1 MSTPGGTPKPASPS
15 PASGAAS
22 AATGARSAVTTSA
35 PTVASPTV
43 ASPTVGAGGRAAS
56 GGVAGNGAAA
66 TGGATTGRGPGA
78 AVGTATTAA
87 RPAPSGAGAPAARV
101 AGAPTGSQRQAPRP
115 TGRRVRLAVARIDP
129 WSAMKMSFLLS
140 FAAGVGLVVATM
152 VLWMILSGMNV
163 FNDIDGLV
171 RSLQP
176 NSADPFSI
184 MDWIGFPR
192 VTSLSMVI
200 AVIDV
205 ILLTALGTLGAYLYN
220 ICSSLVGGVQ
230 LTLTDD

>member
-1 MSTPGGTPKPASPS
+1 MSLTPLLRGPGPTRPSARRPALPLARR
-15 PASGAAS
+15 PTAGS
-22 AATGARSAVTTSA
+22 ARGQ
-35 PTVASPTV
+35 
-43 ASPTVGAGGRAAS
+43 GAGAGV
-56 GGVAGNGAAA
+56 GGGAAA
-66 TGGATTGRGPGA
+66 GATLPTGRPAPARPGGSAGPAAGPAAKPAARAGATT
-78 AVGTATTAA
+78 TAPRT
-87 RPAPSGAGAPAARV
+87 
-101 AGAPTGSQRQAPRP
+101 APRP

-220 ICSSLVGGVQ
+220 ICASLVGGVQ

>member
-1 MSTPGGTPKPASPS
+1 M
-15 PASGAAS
+15 
-22 AATGARSAVTTSA
+22 
-35 PTVASPTV
+35 
-43 ASPTVGAGGRAAS
+43 
-56 GGVAGNGAAA
+56 
-66 TGGATTGRGPGA
+66 
-78 AVGTATTAA
+78 
-87 RPAPSGAGAPAARV
+87 
-101 AGAPTGSQRQAPRP
+101 
-115 TGRRVRLAVARIDP
+115 ARIDP

-163 FNDIDGLV
+163 FSDIDSLV

-176 NSADPFSI
+176 TSAETFSI

-220 ICSSLVGGVQ
+220 ICASLVGGVQ

>member
-1 MSTPGGTPKPASPS
+1 MSTPGATPKPSSPTPASASTGARPS
-15 PASGAAS
+15 AAPPTMSMPRTPVTAPPPGALGGPGGNGANGAAGSGAA
-22 AATGARSAVTTSA
+22 
-35 PTVASPTV
+35 
-43 ASPTVGAGGRAAS
+43 GAGGAGLSGAGGAGVSGAGPVRAAGPARP
-56 GGVAGNGAAA
+56 GGGPSAA
-66 TGGATTGRGPGA
+66 P
-78 AVGTATTAA
+78 
-87 RPAPSGAGAPAARV
+87 RPAP
-101 AGAPTGSQRQAPRP
+101 RP
-115 TGRRVRLAVARIDP
+115 VGRRVRLAVARVDP

-163 FNDIDGLV
+163 FSDIDGLV
-171 RSLQP
+171 RSIQP
-176 NSADPFSI
+176 NSAEPFSI
-184 MDWIGFPR
+184 LDWVGFPR
-192 VTSLSMVI
+192 VTSLAMVI

>member
-1 MSTPGGTPKPASPS
+1 MPRTPVTTPPPGGVGGPGGNGVSGANGAGGAGVATGAGGAGASGGSGGPGAVAAGTAARVGAPAG
-15 PASGAAS
+15 PASGGP
-22 AATGARSAVTTSA
+22 TGA
-35 PTVASPTV
+35 P
-43 ASPTVGAGGRAAS
+43 AGPGPARAA
-56 GGVAGNGAAA
+56 GPTRPGRPAGA
-66 TGGATTGRGPGA
+66 P
-78 AVGTATTAA
+78 
-87 RPAPSGAGAPAARV
+87 RPAP
-101 AGAPTGSQRQAPRP
+101 RP
-115 TGRRVRLAVARIDP
+115 VGRRVRLAVARVDP

-163 FNDIDGLV
+163 FSDIDSLV
-171 RSLQP
+171 RSIQP

-192 VTSLSMVI
+192 VTSLAMVI

-220 ICSSLVGGVQ
+220 ICASLVGGVQ

>member
-1 MSTPGGTPKPASPS
+1 RT
-15 PASGAAS
+15 
-22 AATGARSAVTTSA
+22 
-35 PTVASPTV
+35 
-43 ASPTVGAGGRAAS
+43 
-56 GGVAGNGAAA
+56 
-66 TGGATTGRGPGA
+66 
-78 AVGTATTAA
+78 
-87 RPAPSGAGAPAARV
+87 
-101 AGAPTGSQRQAPRP
+101 APRP

-220 ICSSLVGGVQ
+220 ICASLVGGVQ

>member
-1 MSTPGGTPKPASPS
+1 MVTKAVTDATAPRTRPNPAVSPSTSPSASPS
-15 PASGAAS
+15 SNGGVG
-22 AATGARSAVTTSA
+22 TGA
-35 PTVASPTV
+35 
-43 ASPTVGAGGRAAS
+43 GAGAGV
-56 GGVAGNGAAA
+56 GGGAAA
-66 TGGATTGRGPGA
+66 GATLPTGRPAPARPGGSAGPAAGPAAKPAARAGATT
-78 AVGTATTAA
+78 TAPRT
-87 RPAPSGAGAPAARV
+87 
-101 AGAPTGSQRQAPRP
+101 APRP

-220 ICSSLVGGVQ
+220 ICASLVGGVQ